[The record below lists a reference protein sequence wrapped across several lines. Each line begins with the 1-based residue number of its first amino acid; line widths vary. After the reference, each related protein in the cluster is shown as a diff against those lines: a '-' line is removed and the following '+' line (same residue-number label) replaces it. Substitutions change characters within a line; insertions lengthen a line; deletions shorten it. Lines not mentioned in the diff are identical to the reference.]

1 MGRVLLSIAGSDNT
15 GGAGI
20 QADIKTADHF
30 RVFACTAITAVT
42 AQNHRG
48 VAGSI
53 YVGDDLLR
61 MQIEL
66 ANEQMPPDAVKIG
79 LIPTASAASVIG
91 ETLSGLLTKHI
102 VADPVMVA
110 SSGTDMTEGAD
121 KLLDAYCEAIIPRIS
136 LLTPNY
142 PEFLKFCYK
151 YSIDTP
157 EESPSEDKLI
167 SSTIQLMQASGL
179 HALLLKG
186 GHINPDNRESNLNN
200 DDMGCDNN
208 KSSEDNSVQL
218 STDYLFER
226 IDREPALT
234 ARFSMPRINTP
245 HSHGTG
251 CALSSAIACALA
263 NGLCLKEAVRE
274 AKQYINKALQNG
286 ALYPVAREK
295 GPLYFW

>member
-1 MGRVLLSIAGSDNT
+1 MVKVLLSIAGSDNT

-48 VAGSI
+48 VARSM

-61 MQIEL
+61 KQIEL
-66 ANEQMPPDAVKIG
+66 AAEQMPPDAVKIG
-79 LIPTASAASVIG
+79 LIPTASAACVIG
-91 ETLSGLLTKHI
+91 ETLSALSTKFV

-121 KLLDAYCEAIIPRIS
+121 KILDAYCEAIIPQIS

-142 PEFLKFCYK
+142 PEFLKFCHK
-151 YSIDTP
+151 YSIDIQ
-157 EESPSEDKLI
+157 EGIPSEDKLI
-167 SSTIQLMQASGL
+167 SSAIQLMQASRL
-179 HALLLKG
+179 QALLLKG
-186 GHINPDNRESNLNN
+186 GHINPDNSDMGSDKNESN
-200 DDMGCDNN
+200 
-208 KSSEDNSVQL
+208 EDNSVQQ

-226 IDREPALT
+226 IDGVPVLT
-234 ARFSMPRINTP
+234 ARLSMPRINTL

-251 CALSSAIACALA
+251 CALSSAIACALT
-263 NGLCLKEAVRE
+263 NGLCLKEAV
-274 AKQYINKALQNG
+274 AKGKQFINKALLNG